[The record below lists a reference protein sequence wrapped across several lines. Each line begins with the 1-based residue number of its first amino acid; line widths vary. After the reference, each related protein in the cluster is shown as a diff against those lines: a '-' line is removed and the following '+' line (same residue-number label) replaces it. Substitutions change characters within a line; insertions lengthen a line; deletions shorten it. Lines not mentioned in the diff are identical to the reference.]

1 MKNGIQFLLTLFAW
15 ILFAM
20 GGFTFLRLE
29 GENSAAELRQPEQ
42 RTVASALYTGTG
54 DLKRISGEQV
64 LGMIP
69 AALEGDYILYIDGM
83 VINEATDLTAIDLRG
98 VPGAAYQLEVTRTD
112 EMIKQISA
120 TR

>member
-15 ILFAM
+15 ILFAV

-29 GENSAAELRQPEQ
+29 GENSAVELRQPEQ

-54 DLKRISGEQV
+54 DLKRINGEQV

-83 VINEATDLTAIDLRG
+83 VINEATDLTAIDLRE
-98 VPGAAYQLEVTRTD
+98 VPGTAYRLEVTRTD

>member
-64 LGMIP
+64 LGMI
-69 AALEGDYILYIDGM
+69 LRRSRGTIFYIS
-83 VINEATDLTAIDLRG
+83 TAWLLMKLQTLQ
-98 VPGAAYQLEVTRTD
+98 QLIYVECR
-112 EMIKQISA
+112 MRLIS
-120 TR
+120 